1 MRNTQGYYYPQNGN
15 EEVKKNVQTGTL
27 QIEVSNLP
35 EFKELLEQAKKE
47 SDQLQ
52 ATISRLSNFD
62 LKINFSAKEDVIS
75 EK

>member
-1 MRNTQGYYYPQNGN
+1 MRDTQGYYYTQNEN
-15 EEVKKNVQTGTL
+15 EKVETNVPTGTL

-62 LKINFSAKEDVIS
+62 LKINFSAKEDAIS

>member
-1 MRNTQGYYYPQNGN
+1 MRYIQGYYYPQNRN
-15 EEVKKNVQTGTL
+15 EKVKTNVPTGTL

-47 SDQLQ
+47 SDRLQ

-62 LKINFSAKEDVIS
+62 LKVNFSVKE
-75 EK
+75 

>member
-15 EEVKKNVQTGTL
+15 EEVKTNAPTGTL

-47 SDQLQ
+47 SDQLRT
-52 ATISRLSNFD
+52 TISRLSNFD
-62 LKINFSAKEDVIS
+62 LKVNFSAKE
-75 EK
+75 

>member
-1 MRNTQGYYYPQNGN
+1 MQGYYYPQNGN
-15 EEVKKNVQTGTL
+15 EKVETNVPTGTL

-35 EFKELLEQAKKE
+35 EFKELLKQVKKE

-52 ATISRLSNFD
+52 ATISRLGNFD
-62 LKINFSAKEDVIS
+62 LKVNFSTKEDAIS

>member
-1 MRNTQGYYYPQNGN
+1 MRKTQGYYYPQNGN
-15 EEVKKNVQTGTL
+15 GEVKTSAPTGTL

-35 EFKELLEQAKKE
+35 EFKELLEQVKKE

-62 LKINFSAKEDVIS
+62 LKVNFSTK
-75 EK
+75 K

>member
-1 MRNTQGYYYPQNGN
+1 MRDTQGYYYPQNGN
-15 EEVKKNVQTGTL
+15 EEAKTSAPTGTL

-35 EFKELLEQAKKE
+35 EFKELLEQAKKK

-62 LKINFSAKEDVIS
+62 LKINFSAKEDAIS

>member
-15 EEVKKNVQTGTL
+15 EEVKTNVPTGTL

-62 LKINFSAKEDVIS
+62 LKINFSAKEDAIS

>member
-1 MRNTQGYYYPQNGN
+1 MRDTRGYYYPQNGN
-15 EEVKKNVQTGTL
+15 AKAKTNIPTGTL

>member
-15 EEVKKNVQTGTL
+15 EEVKTNVSTGTL

-35 EFKELLEQAKKE
+35 EFKELLEQAKKK

-62 LKINFSAKEDVIS
+62 LKINFYVKEDVIS